1 MVTNIKDF
9 NDYNDLKHLVYPALT
24 SKVKELKCFGYDFI
38 NQDGVWDLL
47 YELVWR
53 GRRGVALCDVV
64 NDILNFNNE
73 KLYKKFIEK
82 KMNNDEVKD
91 EVGVV

>member
-9 NDYNDLKHLVYPALT
+9 NDYNDLKNLVYPALT

>member
-9 NDYNDLKHLVYPALT
+9 NDYNDLKHVVYPALT

-38 NQDGVWDLL
+38 NQDDVWDVL
-47 YELVWR
+47 YELVWS

>member
-9 NDYNDLKHLVYPALT
+9 NDYNDLKNLVYPALT

-38 NQDGVWDLL
+38 NQDDVWDLL
-47 YELVWR
+47 YELVGS